1 MMPEP
6 VLSSEPDA
14 SPVRPVR
21 PFPWHCPRCGR
32 KEVNRTV
39 ISYQCQR
46 LYQGQPIM
54 VSISDLAVPKC
65 GHCGELVFDYL
76 AEQQIDRAF
85 HSLGLELLE
94 M

>member
-1 MMPEP
+1 M
-6 VLSSEPDA
+6 
-14 SPVRPVR
+14 
-21 PFPWHCPRCGR
+21 
-32 KEVNRTV
+32 

-76 AEQQIDRAF
+76 AEQQIERAVQEQTKTAN
-85 HSLGLELLE
+85 HCPREGD
-94 M
+94 